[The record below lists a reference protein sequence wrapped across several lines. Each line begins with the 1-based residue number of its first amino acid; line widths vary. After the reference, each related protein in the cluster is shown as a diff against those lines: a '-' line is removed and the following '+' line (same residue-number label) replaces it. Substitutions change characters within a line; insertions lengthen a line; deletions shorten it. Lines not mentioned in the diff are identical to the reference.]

1 LDANIALSVLE
12 DLDSVAVDEA
22 DANSFPS
29 FEDDEATASA
39 VAVSPLFT
47 SSLAAI
53 LFPPVPDTAELASAL
68 DVFRFCY

>member
-1 LDANIALSVLE
+1 VLE

-29 FEDDEATASA
+29 FEDDEAASA